1 MIRNQVAEKTMEL
14 SFQTLVNQFICLVV
28 RLRVDILI
36 FRPRLVQMATDQRV
50 CSWFSGYD
58 GTAWLNDLWKYDI
71 ESRKWTCIQESSD
84 QASDNA
90 EDAGAGQLAER
101 NRVPSRRFGYVSVVH
116 DGKLLVFGGF
126 DGSRW
131 LADMYVFDFKT
142 KRWSEIEAKGKLPS
156 PRSCPA
162 WAKDDTHVYIQGEYC
177 IEY

>member
-1 MIRNQVAEKTMEL
+1 M
-14 SFQTLVNQFICLVV
+14 
-28 RLRVDILI
+28 
-36 FRPRLVQMATDQRV
+36 PTDRCV
-50 CSWFSGYD
+50 CSWLLGYY
-58 GTAWLNDLWKYDI
+58 GTAWLNDVWKYDL

-84 QASDNA
+84 QASENA
-90 EDAGAGQLAER
+90 EDAGAGQVAER

-116 DGKLLVFGGF
+116 NGKLLVFGGF

-131 LADMYVFDFKT
+131 LADMNVFDFKT

-162 WAKDDTHVYIQGEYC
+162 WAKDDTHVYIQGEYS